1 MCAQDELHE
10 YLGLMQALQT
20 AFADRNNALLTVQT
34 LMSDV
39 AASNLRI
46 DKLVAS
52 SNKVFG
58 GSKTQNRKVEELKD
72 AVKVTEEARDLALN
86 EYEQIKVQK
95 TITYQDL
102 KSSLVGSIY
111 VANSCLVTFLI
122 RHLCLSD
129 MYFDMVPRTD
139 TK

>member
-1 MCAQDELHE
+1 VQDELHE

-39 AASNLRI
+39 EASNSRI
-46 DKLVAS
+46 DKLVAA

-72 AVKVTEEARDLALN
+72 AVKVTEEARELALK
-86 EYEQIKVQK
+86 EYDQIKVQK
-95 TITYQDL
+95 TYQEKRI
-102 KSSLVGSIY
+102 KSVEL
-111 VANSCLVTFLI
+111 
-122 RHLCLSD
+122 
-129 MYFDMVPRTD
+129 
-139 TK
+139 

>member
-1 MCAQDELHE
+1 MNDILEMNMCMQDELHE

-58 GSKTQNRKVEELKD
+58 GSRTQNRKVEELKD
-72 AVKVTEEARDLALN
+72 AVKVTEEARDLALK

-95 TITYQDL
+95 TKAYQDIKL
-102 KSSLVGSIY
+102 SLDGS
-111 VANSCLVTFLI
+111 
-122 RHLCLSD
+122 
-129 MYFDMVPRTD
+129 M
-139 TK
+139 